1 MSTNANL
8 ANGQF
13 ITSINGKRC
22 TAVPKAGGG
31 GGGGG
36 GSAATTA
43 ANNNNNNGGNA
54 QATPNAVQAASSS
67 TTDSTKSTSTFV
79 KTTSTSTSTTSTSTS
94 TTSTSTSI
102 IISTSTQEA
111 NAGLAPAVQET
122 TTDSPPPPDTTSSA
136 IPTFQTVPAASSP
149 QAQAQAQTTPVSI
162 QASQADTG
170 VIATLATAAAT
181 TAATDTAAGA
191 AVAASSPGAAAAAS
205 AATGSPLSITN
216 GNGAA
221 IFSTIAA
228 PPGATDDGSSTAAAA
243 AAGGDGSNPALGAVT
258 STPGTNPETTIAIAG
273 GVIGGVA
280 FLSLVAFL
288 VWFWR
293 RRVKKRRRSTL
304 LTPLSTDPATF
315 GGSGGGDA
323 TLRNGEKGE
332 YVINRGSIGPT
343 PKTERIKATFDYNI
357 RRIKGRFGDMMTSR
371 ASNGSVNMD
380 RGNSQFMGPDNMSG
394 NRDSNTTNGSGNSDV
409 GNGGY
414 GAAAKDKVTGW
425 FGRVAGAGAG
435 LTSKFRG
442 GNGDGDSQDEKR
454 AMGAQPNKKDGQPDF
469 LTLLGMD
476 ERELE
481 RAAQNKKN
489 SKKKRASMDRGRYG
503 SSSNNDYL
511 GRLNIDFDDPFSD
524 KNAIAHQSAKP
535 APLTVSQA
543 NNPFSDANAIR
554 SNNNNN
560 NNGEYSTLKPNTYV
574 ADIRRSRGQND
585 PLANFRADSMYRDSV
600 QTVNTVDTSA
610 KRNRFRSDPFDLERP
625 ELLQLGRSTPKTA
638 TSSNMSVAGSST
650 APRLSDGSGS
660 RLSGGVGTGEVRRP
674 RAAHQRGDSLTSK
687 YSSGVSMGDWSDP
700 GPDVGPSAPMWGDS
714 SSDRR
719 RDSPTKGRLRSNSD
733 ESSTSV
739 GKAL

>member
-8 ANGQF
+8 VAGQF

-22 TAVPKAGGG
+22 TAVSKA
-31 GGGGG
+31 G
-36 GSAATTA
+36 GSAATTT
-43 ANNNNNNGGNA
+43 ANANGGNV
-54 QATPNAVQAASSS
+54 QATPNAAQAASSS
-67 TTDSTKSTSTFV
+67 TTSDSTKTTSTLV
-79 KTTSTSTSTTSTSTS
+79 TSTTTSSTSTSTTSTSTL
-94 TTSTSTSI
+94 TSTST
-102 IISTSTQEA
+102 QQA
-111 NAGLAPAVQET
+111 NVGVVPQVQET
-122 TTDSPPPPDTTSSA
+122 TTDSPPPETTTTFPPTTQITSS
-136 IPTFQTVPAASSP
+136 TNSP
-149 QAQAQAQTTPVSI
+149 QAQAHAQTTPVAI

-170 VIATLATAAAT
+170 VIATLATASAT
-181 TAATDTAAGA
+181 TASSAGPAA
-191 AVAASSPGAAAAAS
+191 AVSSAGGTGATGN
-205 AATGSPLSITN
+205 AATPPSITN

-228 PPGATDDGSSTAAAA
+228 PPGTTDDGSSTAAAA
-243 AAGGDGSNPALGAVT
+243 AAGDGSSPALSAVT
-258 STPGTNPETTIAIAG
+258 STPGTNPETTIAVAG
-273 GVIGGVA
+273 GVIGGLA

-293 RRVKKRRRSTL
+293 RRVRKRRRSTL

-315 GGSGGGDA
+315 SGRGGADGIM
-323 TLRNGEKGE
+323 RNGEKGE

-357 RRIKGRFGDMMTSR
+357 RRIKGRFGDMMASR
-371 ASNGSVNMD
+371 ASNDSVNMD
-380 RGNSQFMGPDNMSG
+380 RGNSQFMSANNVG
-394 NRDSNTTNGSGNSDV
+394 RDSDSMNGSDN
-409 GNGGY
+409 GNGTS
-414 GAAAKDKVTGW
+414 AKNRVAGL
-425 FGRVAGAGAG
+425 FGRIAGAGAG
-435 LTSKFRG
+435 FTSRFRNG
-442 GNGDGDSQDEKR
+442 GGSDGADSQNEKR
-454 AMGAQPNKKDGQPDF
+454 AVGTQPSNQSGQPDF

-524 KNAIAHQSAKP
+524 TNAIAHQSAKP

-554 SNNNNN
+554 
-560 NNGEYSTLKPNTYV
+560 NGNDNYSTLKPNTYV
-574 ADIRRSRGQND
+574 ADIRRSRGQNE
-585 PLANFRADSMYRDSV
+585 PLGNFQAESMYRDSI

-625 ELLQLGRSTPKTA
+625 ELLQLGRTTPKTA
-638 TSSNMSVAGSST
+638 TSSNMSVAGSSN
-650 APRLSDGSGS
+650 APRFSDGSGS
-660 RLSGGVGTGEVRRP
+660 RLSGGVGTGEIRRP
-674 RAAHQRGDSLTSK
+674 RAAHQRGDSFTSK

-700 GPDVGPSAPMWGDS
+700 GPDVGPSAPMWGDN

-719 RDSPTKGRLRSNSD
+719 RGGGDSPTKGRQRSNSD
-733 ESSTSV
+733 ESNNSV

>member
-1 MSTNANL
+1 M
-8 ANGQF
+8 
-13 ITSINGKRC
+13 
-22 TAVPKAGGG
+22 
-31 GGGGG
+31 
-36 GSAATTA
+36 
-43 ANNNNNNGGNA
+43 
-54 QATPNAVQAASSS
+54 
-67 TTDSTKSTSTFV
+67 
-79 KTTSTSTSTTSTSTS
+79 
-94 TTSTSTSI
+94 
-102 IISTSTQEA
+102 
-111 NAGLAPAVQET
+111 
-122 TTDSPPPPDTTSSA
+122 
-136 IPTFQTVPAASSP
+136 
-149 QAQAQAQTTPVSI
+149 
-162 QASQADTG
+162 
-170 VIATLATAAAT
+170 
-181 TAATDTAAGA
+181 
-191 AVAASSPGAAAAAS
+191 
-205 AATGSPLSITN
+205 
-216 GNGAA
+216 
-221 IFSTIAA
+221 
-228 PPGATDDGSSTAAAA
+228 
-243 AAGGDGSNPALGAVT
+243 
-258 STPGTNPETTIAIAG
+258 
-273 GVIGGVA
+273 
-280 FLSLVAFL
+280 
-288 VWFWR
+288 
-293 RRVKKRRRSTL
+293 
-304 LTPLSTDPATF
+304 
-315 GGSGGGDA
+315 
-323 TLRNGEKGE
+323 RNGEKGE

-357 RRIKGRFGDMMTSR
+357 RRIKGRFGDMMSSR

-380 RGNSQFMGPDNMSG
+380 RGNSQFMAANNVGGS
-394 NRDSNTTNGSGNSDV
+394 RDSNTTSTTENSDA

-414 GAAAKDKVTGW
+414 SAAVKDRVAGW

-435 LTSKFRG
+435 LSSKFRG
-442 GNGDGDSQDEKR
+442 GRNADADSQNEKR
-454 AMGAQPNKKDGQPDF
+454 AMGAQSNNKDGQPDF

-503 SSSNNDYL
+503 SSGNNDYL

-524 KNAIAHQSAKP
+524 TNAIAHQSAKP

-554 SNNNNN
+554 N

-585 PLANFRADSMYRDSV
+585 PLANFRSESMYRDSI

-638 TSSNMSVAGSST
+638 TSSNMSVAGSSN
-650 APRLSDGSGS
+650 APRMSDGSGS
-660 RLSGGVGTGEVRRP
+660 RLSGGVGTGEIRRP

-719 RDSPTKGRLRSNSD
+719 RDSPTKGRQRSNSD
-733 ESSTSV
+733 ESSNSV

>member
-8 ANGQF
+8 ASGQF

-31 GGGGG
+31 G
-36 GSAATTA
+36 SAATTA
-43 ANNNNNNGGNA
+43 ANNNNGGNV

-67 TTDSTKSTSTFV
+67 TTD
-79 KTTSTSTSTTSTSTS
+79 TT
-94 TTSTSTSI
+94 
-102 IISTSTQEA
+102 
-111 NAGLAPAVQET
+111 
-122 TTDSPPPPDTTSSA
+122 
-136 IPTFQTVPAASSP
+136 AS
-149 QAQAQAQTTPVSI
+149 
-162 QASQADTG
+162 
-170 VIATLATAAAT
+170 AT
-181 TAATDTAAGA
+181 TGTSGTAAGA
-191 AVAASSPGAAAAAS
+191 AAAASSAGGAVAAAS
-205 AATGSPLSITN
+205 AATGTPLSITN

-221 IFSTIAA
+221 IFSTISA

-243 AAGGDGSNPALGAVT
+243 AAGDGNNPALSAVT

-293 RRVKKRRRSTL
+293 RRMRKRRRSTL
-304 LTPLSTDPATF
+304 LTPLSVDPATF
-315 GGSGGGDA
+315 GGRGGGDGIM
-323 TLRNGEKGE
+323 RNGEKGE

-343 PKTERIKATFDYNI
+343 PKSEKIKATFDYNI
-357 RRIKGRFGDMMTSR
+357 RRIKGRFGDMMTSH

-380 RGNSQFMGPDNMSG
+380 RGNSQFMGPSDVGGS
-394 NRDSNTTNGSGNSDV
+394 RDSNAMNSTANADA

-414 GAAAKDKVTGW
+414 GAATKDRFVGF

-442 GNGDGDSQDEKR
+442 GSSADADSRDEKR
-454 AMGAQPNKKDGQPDF
+454 AMAAQPNNKEGQPDF

-524 KNAIAHQSAKP
+524 TNAIAHQSAKP

-543 NNPFSDANAIR
+543 NNPFSDANAIS
-554 SNNNNN
+554 SNA
-560 NNGEYSTLKPNTYV
+560 KPNTYV

-585 PLANFRADSMYRDSV
+585 PNFQSESMYRDSI
-600 QTVNTVDTSA
+600 QTVATVDTSA

-638 TSSNMSVAGSST
+638 TSSNMSVAGSSN
-650 APRLSDGSGS
+650 APS
-660 RLSGGVGTGEVRRP
+660 RLSGGVGTGDIRRP
-674 RAAHQRGDSLTSK
+674 RAAHQRGDSFTSK

-719 RDSPTKGRLRSNSD
+719 RDSPTKGRTRSNSD
-733 ESSTSV
+733 ESSNSV